1 MPKKEF
7 IRLNKERQAND
18 EALFANCRNAAAG
31 SLRQLDPKE
40 TAKRYLSAILY
51 GIGEIKGL
59 NFEYHSA
66 VLDFLSKLGFKTNK
80 EYQIFS
86 NIDEV
91 MQYCASWSE
100 KKEQLDFDIDGMVIK
115 VNNLK
120 DQKILGCTAK
130 VPRWAIA

>member
-1 MPKKEF
+1 MMKRYLLIVVTLLP
-7 IRLNKERQAND
+7 D
-18 EALFANCRNAAAG
+18 H
-31 SLRQLDPKE
+31 LDNLIPKE
-40 TAKRYLSAILY
+40 AAKRYLSAILY

-100 KKEQLDFDIDGMVIK
+100 KKS
-115 VNNLK
+115 NL
-120 DQKILGCTAK
+120 ILILMEWLL
-130 VPRWAIA
+130 R